1 MEIEKKDLMDAIE
14 RKLKYLKALEEKLD
28 ITSPTAASKVK
39 YIKADRAFCKKV
51 LNFITAVE
59 IALKNIQDENVHL
72 RTQNTVYYKLHD
84 IMESEFQK
92 EFSKKFKIV

>member
-1 MEIEKKDLMDAIE
+1 MEIEKTDLLNAIE

-39 YIKADRAFCKKV
+39 YIHADRAFCEKV

-59 IALKNIQDENVHL
+59 MEVKKLQAESSHL
-72 RTQNTVYYKLHD
+72 RAQNTVYYHTLNTF
-84 IMESEFQK
+84 ETEYQK
-92 EFSKKFKIV
+92 EFGKKYKIE